1 MNNGNK
7 VSYRNVS
14 VNELEMRMGDKK
26 IQGYTYATIMGLL
39 TAIICLAIADGLIGV
54 AGTIND
60 FKDLGNG
67 YHEFTLSTSDP
78 TGKYIFW
85 IGLLALPA
93 LFVCKVKVRYTWGNL
108 LIYLLVWYICSG
120 IFGESPKHQYL
131 AHPARGWI
139 TIGEG
144 LEPFSVMIMMWL
156 VQAIVLWAIAFLC
169 FVMKKLKSRTQ

>member
-108 LIYLLVWYICSG
+108 LIYLLVWYIYSG
-120 IFGESPKHQYL
+120 IFGESPKYQYL

>member
-1 MNNGNK
+1 
-7 VSYRNVS
+7 
-14 VNELEMRMGDKK
+14 MGKK
-26 IQGYTYATIMGLL
+26 RVQGYTYATIMGVL
-39 TAIICLAIADGLIGV
+39 TAIICLAIADGCIGV
-54 AGTIND
+54 AGTIKD

-78 TGKYIFW
+78 TGRYIFW
-85 IGLLALPA
+85 IGLISLPI
-93 LFVCKVKVRYTWGNL
+93 LFACKVKVKYTWGNMP
-108 LIYLLVWYICSG
+108 IYLLAWYICSG

-144 LEPFSVMIMMWL
+144 LEPFSVMIMMWF

-169 FVMKKLKSRTQ
+169 FVMSKIKNRTKAS